1 MHFFTLLFRN
11 KMYNNNIL
19 FNKNTSIFRDR
30 TSVEDITMKNMKKV
44 ISALLCAALAAA
56 TMTGCGS
63 SQSRLDKIKESGKL
77 VLATSPD
84 FAPLEFEN
92 ISSGE
97 TEYVGCD
104 IELAKYIAE
113 KLGVELEIQA
123 MDFSAVQAAITS
135 GQADIAIAG
144 FAKTPERE
152 ESMGLTTPFGMDD
165 EDNGQGLLVPA
176 DKASEYTSAEDFSGK
191 TVCAQNGSLQQNLV
205 TSQLPE
211 DVNVEPIGSLN
222 DGVLMLQTGKI
233 DALASDGSNAK
244 LLMENYDDIALCD
257 FMFEWESEGNVAA
270 VKKGEDELLEAVNEI
285 IEEVNEQGLYLEW
298 KAEATELAKSL
309 GIEVNE

>member
-1 MHFFTLLFRN
+1 
-11 KMYNNNIL
+11 
-19 FNKNTSIFRDR
+19 
-30 TSVEDITMKNMKKV
+30 
-44 ISALLCAALAAA
+44 
-56 TMTGCGS
+56 
-63 SQSRLDKIKESGKL
+63 
-77 VLATSPD
+77 
-84 FAPLEFEN
+84 
-92 ISSGE
+92 
-97 TEYVGCD
+97 
-104 IELAKYIAE
+104 
-113 KLGVELEIQA
+113 

-191 TVCAQNGSLQQNLV
+191 TVGAQNGSLQQNLV

-270 VKKGEDELLEAVNEI
+270 VKKGEDELLDAVNEI